1 MNKKFFLGLIKE
13 GIGYESG
20 FFRTLFDLLKDP
32 KMVVE
37 ASAKNDLTYVN
48 PVKFMMTI
56 CSYFVVV
63 NGFFIDW
70 ERVSIQHVTRINFL
84 ISGENKIENAE
95 IIYAQLIDFLFST
108 GFVPLLI
115 ITAIVQLYFISKQ
128 TQRTTYSF
136 DYQKDALFYYHGLN
150 VLLYFVFSLSA
161 AFLTTNIFLIMYG
174 VYLFLVIIRF
184 RKVIELK
191 PIHMYFQHEKD
202 EISKLFKKTMNKA
215 YLVLIFSSTIL
226 FTLIEYIDNKFLG
239 NIFF

>member
-20 FFRTLFDLLKDP
+20 FFRTLSDLLKDP

-56 CSYFVVV
+56 CSYFVVI

-70 ERVSIQHVTRINFL
+70 ERVSIEHVTRINFL

-95 IIYAQLIDFLFST
+95 IIYAQLIDFIFST
-108 GFVPLLI
+108 GFVPMLI

-128 TQRTTYSF
+128 TQHTTYSF
-136 DYQKDALFYYHGLN
+136 DYLKDALFYYHGLN
-150 VLLYFVFSLSA
+150 VLLYFIFSLSA
-161 AFLTTNIFLIMYG
+161 AFLTTNIFLILYG

-202 EISKLFKKTMNKA
+202 LISKLFKKTMNKA
-215 YLVLIFSSTIL
+215 YLALIVSSITL

>member
-20 FFRTLFDLLKDP
+20 FIRTLSDLLKDP

-56 CSYFVVV
+56 CSYFVVI

-70 ERVSIQHVTRINFL
+70 ERVSIEHVTRINFL

-95 IIYAQLIDFLFST
+95 IIYAQLIDFIFST
-108 GFVPLLI
+108 GFVPMLI

-128 TQRTTYSF
+128 TQHTTYSF
-136 DYQKDALFYYHGLN
+136 DYLKDALFYYHGLN
-150 VLLYFVFSLSA
+150 VLLYFIFSLSA
-161 AFLTTNIFLIMYG
+161 AFLTTNIF
-174 VYLFLVIIRF
+174 
-184 RKVIELK
+184 
-191 PIHMYFQHEKD
+191 
-202 EISKLFKKTMNKA
+202 
-215 YLVLIFSSTIL
+215 
-226 FTLIEYIDNKFLG
+226 
-239 NIFF
+239 

>member
-20 FFRTLFDLLKDP
+20 FFRTLSDLLKDP

-56 CSYFVVV
+56 CSYFVVI

-70 ERVSIQHVTRINFL
+70 ERVSIEHVTRINFL
-84 ISGENKIENAE
+84 ISGENKIENTE
-95 IIYAQLIDFLFST
+95 IIYAQLIDFIFST
-108 GFVPLLI
+108 GFVPMLI

-128 TQRTTYSF
+128 TQHTTYSF
-136 DYQKDALFYYHGLN
+136 DYLKDALFYYHGLN
-150 VLLYFVFSLSA
+150 VLLYFIFSLSA
-161 AFLTTNIFLIMYG
+161 AFLTTNIFLILYG

-202 EISKLFKKTMNKA
+202 LISKLFKKTMNKA
-215 YLVLIFSSTIL
+215 YLVLIVSSITL

>member
-20 FFRTLFDLLKDP
+20 FFRTLSDLLKDP

-56 CSYFVVV
+56 CSYFVVI

-70 ERVSIQHVTRINFL
+70 ERVSIEHVTRINFL

-95 IIYAQLIDFLFST
+95 IIYAQLIDFIFST
-108 GFVPLLI
+108 GFVPMLI

-128 TQRTTYSF
+128 TQHTTYSF
-136 DYQKDALFYYHGLN
+136 DYLKMR
-150 VLLYFVFSLSA
+150 FS
-161 AFLTTNIFLIMYG
+161 IIM
-174 VYLFLVIIRF
+174 
-184 RKVIELK
+184 
-191 PIHMYFQHEKD
+191 D
-202 EISKLFKKTMNKA
+202 
-215 YLVLIFSSTIL
+215 
-226 FTLIEYIDNKFLG
+226 
-239 NIFF
+239 